1 MQHRFISEDGYK
13 VTCQY
18 LVPMQLHKQD
28 RPFPQVKLTPQLGA
42 IFDDP
47 DQTPKPAEMNSL
59 INKR

>member
-1 MQHRFISEDGYK
+1 MDNK

-47 DQTPKPAEMNSL
+47 DQTPKPAEMYSL